1 MNRRHFTSMTLL
13 GRGLGLAAFASAGSA
28 VAANSA
34 PPALRREM
42 TKRLREIERG
52 SRGRLGVQIVDTA
65 NGAEFNHRADERFMM
80 CSTFK
85 LLAAALV
92 LHRVDL
98 GQESLARRVSFG
110 PADLVTH
117 SPVTSRHA
125 GSEGMTL
132 GELCAATLTTSD
144 NTAANLILAS
154 YGGPRA
160 LTAFAR
166 SLGDTVTRL
175 DRIEPALNTWR
186 NAVSDT
192 TSPRAMLHGM
202 RRVVLGDALKPGSR
216 ELLQQWL
223 RANTT
228 GDRRLKAG
236 LPADWVIGDKTGT
249 SANGSHNDIGVV
261 WPPNRPPLLV
271 TAYLARSA
279 APVEVRDETL
289 AKVGRLLATIVAAA

>member
-1 MNRRHFTSMTLL
+1 MNRRNFTSMTLL
-13 GRGLGLAAFASAGSA
+13 GAGLGLTFASP
-28 VAANSA
+28 ANATASTGV
-34 PPALRREM
+34 PPDLHRDV

-65 NGAEFNHRADERFMM
+65 NGAAFGHRANERFLM

-98 GQESLARRVSFG
+98 GRESLGRRIAFG
-110 PADLVTH
+110 PADLVVH
-117 SPVTSRHA
+117 SPVTGRHA
-125 GSEGMTL
+125 GGEGMTL
-132 GELCAATLTTSD
+132 AELCAATLTTSD

-202 RRVVLGDALKPGSR
+202 RQVMLGEALKPASR
-216 ELLQQWL
+216 TLLQQWL

-236 LPADWVIGDKTGT
+236 LPAGWAIGDKTGT
-249 SANGSHNDIGVV
+249 SANGSHNDIAVV
-261 WPPNRPPLLV
+261 WPPNRAPLLV
-271 TAYLARSA
+271 TAYLARSS
-279 APVEVRDETL
+279 APVETRDATL
-289 AKVGRLLATIVAAA
+289 AKVGQLLATIAASA